1 MIGKKISHFKIL
13 EEIGA
18 GGMGI
23 VYKAEDTHLK
33 RHVALKFLPTELT
46 RNKEARRRFIHEA
59 QSASALDHPN
69 ICTIH
74 EIGETEDGQSFIAMT
89 YYEGETLKLKIEKGK
104 LTIEDA
110 INYSAKVAEG
120 LTRAHEEGIIH
131 RDIKPANIMITDR
144 DEVKIL
150 DFGLAKLAGQT
161 QLTKAGTT
169 LGTVAYMSPEQT
181 RGETV
186 DHRSDIWS
194 LGIILY
200 EMLTGQLPFKGE
212 YDQAI
217 IYSILNEAH
226 ESPRSLRTEIT
237 LEMENIIDR
246 ALNKNAEKRYQSMEE
261 ILTDLYFIAKKL
273 ESGISKTGF
282 SFTKNRFKKNFFLL
296 FKDLFRRHVPY
307 IIGIYFLISFGITQ
321 IVQWLV
327 NRYPLSP
334 NLQDFILTA
343 MLSMAPT
350 ILILAYLHGKS
361 GRRQW
366 TRVEKISIPVNVIIT
381 IGLLFFLF
389 QDKDL
394 GAATKKIILID
405 EKGRMI
411 ERIIPKSEFRKKVG
425 LIFFD
430 NESGDSTLN
439 WLQYGIPLGI
449 ECDLGQD
456 LYLEIRTDFYEK
468 MIEAGFTQGTGL
480 PLMLKRKLAD
490 DYHLDHFISGII
502 SKSYSGFLVKTSLY
516 ETRRGKLIQE
526 RLFRGQYIF
535 QLIDEMS
542 VQFKYDLGIPQHH
555 IESGEDLP
563 VSEMMTRSVSAFR
576 LFTLGCYAMNFK
588 NQWGEA
594 LNYLEQAVEEDPQF
608 AYSWTKMTAAY
619 LAANQQEKSEISL
632 QKTMQYIYKFPE
644 RLQFDIR
651 YSYYFYKQDMEKA
664 FRIIQNK
671 VELFPDDIEAHAN
684 LAKEY
689 VKLGRMDEAISEY
702 KHILELDPAQYNY
715 IQQIGLIHNQ
725 KGEYDRALKYYKQYA
740 AHFPK
745 EYISFT
751 RIGDLYKSMG
761 NHEQAKSFYEKALLI
776 EPEKVSVLCD
786 LAGITFDLG
795 HFEDAFKQYQKALM
809 VSKIPKDSAEV
820 YHALQSF
827 YELNGQMDKAIE
839 FMHRAHAN
847 EEKYVNPAQKELNKL
862 FSLRTYIRAGK
873 QNFAFQIIKE
883 IEKQLQPPLDK
894 FISFG
899 YLRIYLELEDA
910 DNTEKVLRGVE
921 SCIKAFQLEVLRF
934 EVYYAQGKIHELRK
948 EYDQAIQDYQKK
960 LASDPTDVSIH
971 TDIGRC
977 YRKLGEL
984 KKAQE
989 FIQKNL
995 KVQPFNPLAHYEL
1008 SLVYY
1013 DRGENKEAMQ
1023 HLRKALF
1030 IWKEA
1035 DSNFKYAIQAKEKLK
1050 EWESLSL

>member
-1 MIGKKISHFKIL
+1 MIGRKISHFKIL

-33 RHVALKFLPTELT
+33 RQVALKFLPTELT
-46 RNKEARRRFIHEA
+46 RNKEARERFIHEA

-74 EIGETEDGQSFIAMT
+74 EIGETEDGQSFIAMAC
-89 YYEGETLKLKIEKGK
+89 YEGETLKLKIEKGK

-110 INYSAKVAEG
+110 INYSAKIAEG
-120 LTRAHEEGIIH
+120 LTRAHEEGIVH

-150 DFGLAKLAGQT
+150 DFGLAKLSRHT
-161 QLTKAGTT
+161 QLTKEGTT

-181 RGETV
+181 RGEAV

-237 LEMENIIDR
+237 LEMQNIIDR
-246 ALNKNAEKRYQSMEE
+246 ALNKNAVERYQSMKE
-261 ILTDLYFIAKKL
+261 ILTDLLLVSKKL
-273 ESGISKTGF
+273 ESDISKTGF
-282 SFTKNRFKKNFFLL
+282 SLVEILSKKKFVLL
-296 FKDLFRRHVPY
+296 FKDLFRRRVPH
-307 IIGIYFLISFGITQ
+307 IIGIYFLISLGITQ
-321 IVQWLV
+321 IMQWLV

-334 NLQDFILTA
+334 NLQEFVLTA
-343 MLSMAPT
+343 LVSMIPT
-350 ILILAYLHGKS
+350 VLILAYLYGKS
-361 GRRQW
+361 GHRQW
-366 TRVEKISIPVNVIIT
+366 TRVEKISVPVNLLVT

-394 GAATKKIILID
+394 GAATKTITIID
-405 EKGRMI
+405 EEGRTV
-411 ERIIPKSEFRKKVG
+411 ERMIPKSEFRKKMA

-430 NESGDSTLN
+430 NESTDPTLN

-449 ECDLGQD
+449 ACDLEQD
-456 LYLEIRTDFYEK
+456 LYLDIRTDFYEE
-468 MIEAGFTQGTGL
+468 MIEAGFTEGTGL

-490 DYHLDHFISGII
+490 DYHLNYFISGMF
-502 SKSYSGFLVKTSLY
+502 SKSQNGFLVKTSLY
-516 ETRRGKLIQE
+516 ETKRGKLLQE
-526 RLFRGQYIF
+526 RIFSGENIF

-542 VQFKYDLGIPQHH
+542 IQSKYDLGIPHHH
-555 IESGEDLP
+555 IESEEDLP
-563 VSEMMTRSVSAFR
+563 VAEMMTSSMSAFR
-576 LFTLGCYAMNFK
+576 LFTLGYYAINFK

-608 AYSWTKMTAAY
+608 AYSWTRMTAAY
-619 LAANQQEKSEISL
+619 LAANQKEKSEISL

-671 VELFPDDIEAHAN
+671 VELFPDDIEAHAS

-689 VKLGRMDEAISEY
+689 LNLGRRDEAISEY
-702 KHILELDPAQYNY
+702 KHILELDPGQYNY
-715 IQQIGLIHNQ
+715 IHQIGLIHN
-725 KGEYDRALKYYKQYA
+725 KVGEYEEALKYYKQYA

-745 EYISFT
+745 EYISYT

-786 LAGITFDLG
+786 LAGIAYDMG
-795 HFEDAFKQYQKALM
+795 HFEDAVKQYQKALM

-820 YHALQSF
+820 YYSLQSF
-827 YELNGQMDKAIE
+827 YELRGQMDKAIE
-839 FMHRAHAN
+839 FMHLAHAN
-847 EEKYVNPAQKELNKL
+847 EEKYVNPAQTELNKL
-862 FSLRTYIRAGK
+862 FSLRTYIKAGK
-873 QNFAFQIIKE
+873 QNFAFQTIKE
-883 IEKQLQPPLDK
+883 IEKQLKPPLDK
-894 FISFG
+894 FIPFG
-899 YLRIYLELEDA
+899 YLYIYLELEDA
-910 DNTEKVLRGVE
+910 DNAEKVLKGVE
-921 SCIKAFQLEVLRF
+921 SCIQAFQLELLRF
-934 EVYYAQGKIHELRK
+934 EVYYARGKIHELRK

-960 LASDPTDVSIH
+960 LASDPTDAGIN
-971 TDIGRC
+971 TDVGRC
-977 YRKLGEL
+977 YRKLREL

-989 FIQKNL
+989 FIQRNL

-1013 DRGENKEAMQ
+1013 DKGENEEALQ
-1023 HLRKALF
+1023 YLRKALF
-1030 IWKEA
+1030 LWKEA
-1035 DSNFKYAIQAKEKLK
+1035 DSNFKYVIQANEKLK
-1050 EWESLSL
+1050 EWES